1 MDKCQIDK
9 GIIKTI
15 TQTRITN
22 KEITNK
28 EITNKEITN
37 KGIKQTKK
45 DGVTSVI
52 G

>member
-1 MDKCQIDK
+1 MDK

-28 EITNKEITN
+28 EITNK
-37 KGIKQTKK
+37 GIKQTKK
-45 DGVTSVI
+45 DGITSVI